1 MISVAGSGGVREP
14 TAASVARRDSWLR
27 RLPLLPAFVYVIL
40 LTQIPFAL
48 TIYYSLFSWNL
59 LQPGSF
65 RWSGLDNYTR
75 LVTDESLRTAVFNTV
90 VLTISVIAISVVL
103 GLAVASLLNS
113 EVFGKGLMRTLMIAP
128 FLIMPTAGALI
139 WKDTLL
145 NPLFGLLPYVFT
157 PFGLGRVDW
166 VNKYPMVTVVAVE
179 VWRWTP
185 FMMLII
191 LAGLQSQNPEVLEA
205 ARVDGANAFQ
215 SFRRITLPLVRPFIE
230 LGALLGSLFVVQ
242 TFDSIFM
249 LTYGGPGEAVGRL
262 PAVLHQLGG
271 RQHRVDAA
279 RLDPRAARRVRAGD
293 QAGQADTGRALLL
306 HLNAISAF
314 RRQPGAALPA
324 GTGPAFA
331 GQHLCSGPHLHHDQP
346 AAGGLAP
353 ALIPP
358 RDPARVVRGCARGRG
373 VIWN

>member
-1 MISVAGSGGVREP
+1 MSAVAEIGGLP
-14 TAASVARRDSWLR
+14 GQSAASIRREGWLR
-27 RLPLLPAFVYVIL
+27 RLPLLPAFIYVVL
-40 LTQIPFAL
+40 VTQIPFAL
-48 TIYYSLFSWNL
+48 TVYYSFFSWNL
-59 LQPGSF
+59 LKDNSF
-65 RWSGLDNYTR
+65 KFAGAENYAR
-75 LVTDESLRTAVFNTV
+75 LLTDESFRTALLNTV

-145 NPLFGLLPYVFT
+145 NPLFGLLPYLLS

-166 VNKYPMVTVVAVE
+166 VNRFPMATVVAVE

-215 SFRRITLPLVRPFIE
+215 AFRRITLPLVRPFIE

-242 TFDSIFM
+242 TYDSIYM
-249 LTYGGPGEAVGRL
+249 LTYGGPGEDTTNIPFLLYLVAFQGYSIGQASAIGVVAVIITIIVATFALRTL
-262 PAVLHQLGG
+262 FSIFQVE
-271 RQHRVDAA
+271 
-279 RLDPRAARRVRAGD
+279 ARR
-293 QAGQADTGRALLL
+293 
-306 HLNAISAF
+306 
-314 RRQPGAALPA
+314 
-324 GTGPAFA
+324 
-331 GQHLCSGPHLHHDQP
+331 
-346 AAGGLAP
+346 
-353 ALIPP
+353 
-358 RDPARVVRGCARGRG
+358 
-373 VIWN
+373 

>member
-75 LVTDESLRTAVFNTV
+75 LVTDESLRT
-90 VLTISVIAISVVL
+90 
-103 GLAVASLLNS
+103 
-113 EVFGKGLMRTLMIAP
+113 
-128 FLIMPTAGALI
+128 
-139 WKDTLL
+139 D
-145 NPLFGLLPYVFT
+145 VFT

-249 LTYGGPGEAVGRL
+249 LTYGGPGEDTTNL
-262 PAVLHQLGG
+262 PFLLYIVAFQGFSI
-271 RQHRVDAA
+271 
-279 RLDPRAARRVRAGD
+279 
-293 QAGQADTGRALLL
+293 GQAS
-306 HLNAISAF
+306 AIGVVAVIMTTIVATIGLRTMFSIF
-314 RRQPGAALPA
+314 QVEPRR
-324 GTGPAFA
+324 
-331 GQHLCSGPHLHHDQP
+331 
-346 AAGGLAP
+346 
-353 ALIPP
+353 
-358 RDPARVVRGCARGRG
+358 
-373 VIWN
+373 

>member
-249 LTYGGPGEAVGRL
+249 LTSAVQEKTR
-262 PAVLHQLGG
+262 PTFRSCSISWPSRVSALG
-271 RQHRVDAA
+271 
-279 RLDPRAARRVRAGD
+279 
-293 QAGQADTGRALLL
+293 
-306 HLNAISAF
+306 
-314 RRQPGAALPA
+314 RRQRLE
-324 GTGPAFA
+324 
-331 GQHLCSGPHLHHDQP
+331 
-346 AAGGLAP
+346 
-353 ALIPP
+353 
-358 RDPARVVRGCARGRG
+358 
-373 VIWN
+373 W